1 MRFYGAGRHGESKE
15 MYAGVDRSVNTIY
28 KYDILN
34 APVSKNS
41 EVGYNGITIV

>member
-15 MYAGVDRSVNTIY
+15 MYSGVDPVS